1 MSILRTLNIKY
12 TSHSVLS
19 LTNEYFENINGFIE
33 PYFENTKLQEHLSV
47 WILNECFEN
56 SNGFFQLKLV
66 YGVLF
71 VIMMG

>member
-1 MSILRTLNIKY
+1 MASLNPILRTLNFKN
-12 TSHSVLS
+12 TS
-19 LTNEYFENINGFIE
+19 
-33 PYFENTKLQEHLSV
+33 SV